1 MEQTPFRESVL
12 RHGENLLRWVTT
24 NVLAGV
30 SVYQLEEQ
38 ITKYAWGVPVGS
50 MDRNLPPNAGD
61 TGSILDMH
69 RVHVP

>member
-1 MEQTPFRESVL
+1 MESVL
-12 RHGENLLRWVTT
+12 RQGENFLRWVTT
-24 NVLAGV
+24 NVLARV

-61 TGSILDMH
+61 TGSILDLDIA
-69 RVHVP
+69 HVS